1 MKSTMKYINLQE
13 ICKELNIYEYGVTSW
28 PLPENAESILYE
40 SNPCPFTAA
49 NVEERLLGTSLFTPK
64 SAIVCLFPYY
74 VEHKDPSNLSR
85 YTWATDY
92 HLVINEYLKK
102 LIEKLQIINTDAQFS
117 IHCDT
122 SPLADR
128 YMAYLAGLGFYGK
141 NNCFISPKWGSYVM
155 IGTILTTLEL
165 EPDTP
170 LTQSCMECNRCIT
183 ACLGQCLGHDE
194 FKFDTCKSYLT
205 QKKGELTSEEEH
217 IIAKTPLVFGCD
229 VCQEV
234 CPHNKDIPTT
244 PIPEFQS
251 VEPYIDIDE
260 LDSLT
265 NKEFKAKYGHR
276 AFSWRGKKILMRNQE
291 IIESKKLL

>member
-1 MKSTMKYINLQE
+1 MKDINLQE
-13 ICKELNIYEYGVTSW
+13 FCKELHIYEFGIAPW
-28 PLPENAESILYE
+28 PLPDTAKDILYE

-49 NVEERLLGTSLFTPK
+49 DVEERLRGTTEFTPK

-74 VEHKDPSNLSR
+74 IEHSGPSNLSR
-85 YTWATDY
+85 YTWGTDY
-92 HLVINEYLKK
+92 HLVINEYLDK
-102 LIEKLQIINTDAQFS
+102 LIEKLQKMNTSAQFT

-155 IGTILTTLEL
+155 IGTILTTLEF
-165 EPDTP
+165 EPNTP
-170 LTQSCMECNRCIT
+170 LGQSCMGCNRCIT

-194 FKFDTCKSYLT
+194 FKYDTCKSYLT
-205 QKKGELTSEEEH
+205 QKKGDLTNEEET
-217 IIAKTPLVFGCD
+217 IIGKTPLVFGCD

-234 CPHNKDIPTT
+234 CPHNQSIPAT
-244 PIPEFQS
+244 PIPEFQH
-251 VEPYIDIDE
+251 VEPYIDINE
-260 LDSLT
+260 IETLT

-276 AFSWRGKKILMRNQE
+276 AFSWRGKKILIRNQN
-291 IIESKKLL
+291 IIEGK